1 MRTPVLTWLAHF
13 ATASAP
19 LRYQLLWLLAGPLA
33 ALLHECGHA
42 LAAAHLTPHAAQD
55 RVTVKRWAIPISSGR
70 FHAVLRPFAG
80 APSDRFLARTEA
92 ARCAAV
98 IAAGP
103 LASLAGFLV
112 SLAIASGASPSG
124 FRGQLFGTLALCCL
138 SSVLNLIPMRI
149 GGLASDGAQLVR
161 ALRTPPK
168 PRPAANLARD
178 PNAATSVAPPGAAAG

>member
-1 MRTPVLTWLAHF
+1 MLPWLAHF
-13 ATASAP
+13 TTASAP
-19 LRYQLLWLLAGPLA
+19 LRYQLLWLVAGPLA

-42 LAAAHLTPHAAQD
+42 LAAAHLTPHAARD
-55 RVTVKRWAIPISSGR
+55 RVTAKRWAIPISSGR

-80 APSDRFLARTEA
+80 APSDRFLERTEPGP
-92 ARCAAV
+92 CAAV

-103 LASLAGFLV
+103 LASLAGFVL

-138 SSVLNLIPMRI
+138 SSVLNLVPMRV
-149 GGLASDGAQLVR
+149 GGLVSDGAQLAR
-161 ALRTPPK
+161 ALRAPPRPQ
-168 PRPAANLARD
+168 PRPAPAIPPD

>member
-1 MRTPVLTWLAHF
+1 MPTQVLAWLAHF

-19 LRYQLLWLLAGPLA
+19 LRYQLLWLVAGPLA
-33 ALLHECGHA
+33 ALIHETGHA
-42 LAAAHLTPHAAQD
+42 LAAAHLTPHAVKD
-55 RVTVKRWAIPISSGR
+55 RVTSKRWAIPLINGR
-70 FHAVLRPFAG
+70 FHAVIRPFAG
-80 APSDRFLARTEA
+80 APSDRFLERTEP
-92 ARCAAV
+92 RPCAAV

-103 LASLAGFLV
+103 LASLAGFAV

-138 SSVLNLIPMRI
+138 SSVLNLIPMRL
-149 GGLASDGAQLVR
+149 GGLASDGAQLLR

-168 PRPAANLARD
+168 PAMPLD

>member
-1 MRTPVLTWLAHF
+1 MLAWLVHF
-13 ATASAP
+13 STASAP
-19 LRYQLLWLLAGPLA
+19 VRYQLLWLVAGPLA

-42 LAAAHLTPHAAQD
+42 LAAAHLTPDAAAD
-55 RVTVKRWAIPISSGR
+55 RVTTKRWAIPLSSGR

-80 APSDRFLARTEA
+80 APSDRFLARTEPGP
-92 ARCAAV
+92 CAAV

-103 LASLAGFLV
+103 LASLAGFVL
-112 SLAIASGASPSG
+112 SLAIASGATPSG

-161 ALRTPPK
+161 ALRTAPK
-168 PRPAANLARD
+168 PRPAPRPALSD